1 MLSTIVGTPSPTIA
15 ADFLARASGDSELS
29 DAPTSSMRSDRGG
42 SMDAA
47 CYALADGGGSVK
59 DGCVRLPGQ
68 WQSVSKT

>member
-29 DAPTSSMRSDRGG
+29 DVPFGPPSNRGSSDR
-42 SMDAA
+42 MDAA
-47 CYALADGGGSVK
+47 CYALADDESVK